1 LENWFHPDEVSKDSA
16 KRKELRDIILA
27 RMKERG
33 SVLPLG
39 FKLPVLDF
47 TPSPT
52 LKPHP
57 SDVSNST
64 NMSNRQSSSNPS
76 YLPNRYHP
84 NAAHN
89 SLKPSTSQN
98 QPKNLNPSLKFP
110 NHLNRN
116 NSGYHNNHQ
125 CYDDHN
131 EDSDEEESIESIDED
146 VNRQFNEND
155 HYDEDFREEPYEED
169 EEYDDDDE
177 AVIQE
182 QAEYLAEMVASPEH
196 VDDEE
201 EGLE

>member
-1 LENWFHPDEVSKDSA
+1 LENWFHSDEVSKDCA
-16 KRKELRDIILA
+16 KRRELRDIILA

-39 FKLPVLDF
+39 FKFPVLDF

-52 LKPHP
+52 LKTHP
-57 SDVSNST
+57 YDVSNST
-64 NMSNRQSSSNPS
+64 NRQSSSNPS
-76 YLPNRYHP
+76 HLSNRFHP

-89 SLKPSTSQN
+89 SPKPSTSQN
-98 QPKNLNPSLKFP
+98 QPKHPNPSLKYP

-125 CYDDHN
+125 YYDDHH
-131 EDSDEEESIESIDED
+131 EDSDEETTESIDDED

-155 HYDEDFREEPYEED
+155 HYDEDFREPYEED
-169 EEYDDDDE
+169 EEEYDDDE
-177 AVIQE
+177 AIIQE
-182 QAEYLAEMVASPEH
+182 RAEYLAEMVESPDH

-201 EGLE
+201 EEDLE